1 MDSTS
6 LPPDWGRRLEQL
18 NREIHT
24 SLAQVRMHL
33 QELEA
38 AEKSVSTPR
47 GVTGAAF
54 ADILRASLRDGAAGS
69 AGADS
74 STP

>member
-33 QELEA
+33 KELEA
-38 AEKSVSTPR
+38 AEKSVSRPH
-47 GVTGAAF
+47 GATQASF
-54 ADILRASLRDGAAGS
+54 ADMLRASLQDRTAGT
-69 AGADS
+69 AGTDS
-74 STP
+74 DKP